1 MTIIRYQVFPSVR
14 LSFFS
19 INSLISSGFP
29 LASFHLAEPKLET
42 GTILKNWKPLFR
54 LPLIAKR
61 CSGPMLSWS
70 LNICFFVA
78 EYFYVCSCPKIS
90 QNIFSFTFIYMFSA
104 HFGIN
109 LFYLHNLKTQT
120 NYATTTARTM
130 HVNDRIQNKN
140 KILSY
145 SNWACFLLFDLAR
158 KQCNGIIKGLF
169 HCLTTESKGEEFL
182 SIIYY

>member
-61 CSGPMLSWS
+61 CAGANVELKPQYLLFRGWIFLCVQLSK
-70 LNICFFVA
+70 NIA
-78 EYFYVCSCPKIS
+78 KYF
-90 QNIFSFTFIYMFSA
+90 FIY
-104 HFGIN
+104 I
-109 LFYLHNLKTQT
+109 YLHVQCSFWNQPVLFAQLENANK
-120 NYATTTARTM
+120 YATTTARTM

>member
-61 CSGPMLSWS
+61 CSGANVELKPQYLLFRGWIFLCVQLSKNIAKYFFIYIYLHVQCSFWNQPVLFAQLENANKLCNNNRTHHACEWPNSKQKQNLVIFKLSMLSVVRS
-70 LNICFFVA
+70 
-78 EYFYVCSCPKIS
+78 SP
-90 QNIFSFTFIYMFSA
+90 
-104 HFGIN
+104 
-109 LFYLHNLKTQT
+109 QT
-120 NYATTTARTM
+120 MQWY
-130 HVNDRIQNKN
+130 H
-140 KILSY
+140 
-145 SNWACFLLFDLAR
+145 
-158 KQCNGIIKGLF
+158 
-169 HCLTTESKGEEFL
+169 
-182 SIIYY
+182 